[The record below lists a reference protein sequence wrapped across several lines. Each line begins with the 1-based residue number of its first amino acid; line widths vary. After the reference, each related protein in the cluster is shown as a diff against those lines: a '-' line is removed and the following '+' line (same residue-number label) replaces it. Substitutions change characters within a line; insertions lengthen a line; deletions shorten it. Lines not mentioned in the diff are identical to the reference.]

1 MRRSLNSGVE
11 PQESVLLLVFYLWSA
26 ARKTLIIRGG
36 MGFRHKKL
44 NKAYCLYWITMS
56 TSPFMIG
63 LFDRVKRFKRI
74 FISRGSNMR
83 SFDYI
88 NHLDDSKNYHGIDA
102 IRRQF
107 YKINDDDYKREQLI
121 DYCSFLIGQQ
131 SKNESVSRKLALM
144 YLEHLDLEH
153 ELGREIHKRVSRL
166 YLG

>member
-1 MRRSLNSGVE
+1 
-11 PQESVLLLVFYLWSA
+11 
-26 ARKTLIIRGG
+26 
-36 MGFRHKKL
+36 
-44 NKAYCLYWITMS
+44 
-56 TSPFMIG
+56 
-63 LFDRVKRFKRI
+63 
-74 FISRGSNMR
+74 MR

-88 NHLDDSKNYHGIDA
+88 NHLDDSKNYRGIDA